1 MTNYQPNKSLLLLGL
16 LAFVF
21 AGCVYY
27 PETIPDK
34 KAWLKQSADILRSA
48 IDTNQIELAC
58 SKLTDQPET
67 VLAIKNYS
75 QQAIADLDKAAGLLL
90 NQKLTSGGTTMGQLA
105 EIIDPDNPK
114 EIYYFDFSPYGRL
127 CDFDKRTIAYT
138 NGCQRTIM
146 RMDFYNNG
154 KLSMVAHSAGG
165 QLCFGE
171 NGELENSII
180 NGKYLIIK

>member
-1 MTNYQPNKSLLLLGL
+1 MKNRFNKLPLLLTL

-27 PETIPDK
+27 PEAIPDK

-58 SKLTDQPET
+58 SKLTDQPEM
-67 VLAIKNYS
+67 VIAIKNYS

-90 NQKLTSGGTTMGQLA
+90 NPKLTSGGTAMGEEA
-105 EIIDPDNPK
+105 KIVDPDDPK
-114 EIYYFDFSPYGRL
+114 EIYYFDFMPYGRL

-138 NGCQRTIM
+138 NGYQRISM
-146 RMDFYNNG
+146 RMDFYSTG
-154 KLSMVAHSAGG
+154 KLRHYADGTLV
-165 QLCFGE
+165 FGE
-171 NGELENSII
+171 NGELETCFI